1 MHGCYNIKCASVPP
15 VLSLDRSLFRYNSGM
30 ALLEDE
36 IEFEFYRSSGPGG
49 QKKNTTDSAVRAR
62 HLPTGIVV
70 VATAE
75 RSQFRNKQAAIAEIA
90 RRLAARRKKR
100 VPRVPTKPTKA
111 SKERRIQEKKKRT
124 ETKRTRGTGPVED

>member
-1 MHGCYNIKCASVPP
+1 MLSSSHSVH
-15 VLSLDRSLFRYNSGM
+15 VRYNFGM
-30 ALLEDE
+30 AMLEDE

-75 RSQFRNKQAAIAEIA
+75 RSQHRNKQAAIAEIA
-90 RRLAARRKKR
+90 RRLAIRRKKR
-100 VPRVPTKPTKA
+100 IPRVPTKPSRA
-111 SKERRIQEKKKRT
+111 SQERRIQEKKQRT
-124 ETKRTRGTGPVED
+124 ETKRGRGTGSTEE

>member
-1 MHGCYNIKCASVPP
+1 VTLGRFFGTILAMAS
-15 VLSLDRSLFRYNSGM
+15 
-30 ALLEDE
+30 LEDE

-75 RSQFRNKQAAIAEIA
+75 RSQHRNKQAAIAEIA
-90 RRLAARRKKR
+90 RRLAARKKKR
-100 VPRVPTKPTKA
+100 IPRVPTKPSKA
-111 SKERRIQEKKKRT
+111 SEERRIQEKKKRA
-124 ETKRTRGTGPVED
+124 ETKRSRGTGSIED